1 MRTIICF
8 EPPLCCHSLVSVV
21 IKLSW
26 EAAKC
31 EHCASRYLLTVFN
44 MYLTVSYLGN
54 ALRDTG
60 WFWHQEPKALMV
72 RWSQVSLA
80 AGYLVE
86 LRPVNGGVPGGH
98 PHFLPIP
105 FLAKPSRIRTSIAAY
120 SSTAPDT
127 AIARG
132 SWSDSK
138 L

>member
-1 MRTIICF
+1 MRTIIC
-8 EPPLCCHSLVSVV
+8 LASVV

-31 EHCASRYLLTVFN
+31 EHCASRYLLTVFD

-98 PHFLPIP
+98 P
-105 FLAKPSRIRTSIAAY
+105 R
-120 SSTAPDT
+120 STAPDT